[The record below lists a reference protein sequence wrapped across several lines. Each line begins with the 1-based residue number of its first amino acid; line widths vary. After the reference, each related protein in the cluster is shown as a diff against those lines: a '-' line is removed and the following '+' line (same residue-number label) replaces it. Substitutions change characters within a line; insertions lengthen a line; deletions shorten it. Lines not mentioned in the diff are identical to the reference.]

1 MATVSKTQYEAFAP
15 KYDAVENTPLY
26 KLESALIQSALG
38 DCNDLR
44 VLDVG
49 GGSGLHAREAIAA
62 GATKVDLVDISLSMM
77 ESGKTIEASLG
88 RTESIAWHEADVSRP
103 LSTQDISASLLGP
116 GEYDV
121 VMVNWTF
128 DHAATLDDLKGMW
141 ANVAFYLKPSG
152 RFLGVRVLGKGIR
165 ADYMKEGRGKYGVT
179 FTDVKE
185 IPNGLRY
192 QVSFVVEQVVKFEA
206 TSMEDSYT
214 LADEIPR
221 QLGIVD
227 LEVVPFEEMAI
238 VKADKEFWG
247 EFLEEPNF
255 GVVKGRKKG

>member
-1 MATVSKTQYEAFAP
+1 MATVSKTQYDAFAP
-15 KYDAVENTPLY
+15 KYDGVEDTPLY
-26 KLESALIQSALG
+26 KLESELIQSALG
-38 DCNDLR
+38 DCKGLR

-49 GGSGLHAREAIAA
+49 AGSGLHAREAIAA
-62 GATKVDLVDISLSMM
+62 GAAKVDAVDISASML
-77 ESGKTIEASLG
+77 EIGKSIEASLG
-88 RTESIAWHEADVSRP
+88 RTDSIAWHEADVSRP
-103 LSTQDISASLLGP
+103 LSAQDISASLLGRE
-116 GEYDV
+116 EYDV

-141 ANVAFYLKPSG
+141 GNVAFYLKPSG
-152 RFLGVRVLGKGIR
+152 RFLGVRVLGRGIR

-179 FTDVKE
+179 FTEVEE

-192 QVSFVVEQVVKFEA
+192 QVTFVVEQVVRFEA

-227 LEVVPFEEMAI
+227 LELVPFEDMVM
-238 VKADKEFWG
+238 VKVEKEFWG

-255 GVVKGRKKG
+255 GVVKGRKK